1 LQQHGP
7 VSCLS
12 FTRDYLRMILS
23 YLPSNSVLVAL
34 AIVFFSISFKRTAL
48 VRALTVCGI
57 LGDDKTV
64 VDQQLEEHDV
74 VSHEPPDNLELMKE
88 IVEKIKE
95 DEVFARSIYADCPR
109 LQALLV
115 KHPDIRPLFENPK
128 FVIINFEK
136 VYHDAIRDQLARHP
150 LFWVFNVIATINKI
164 VLWPIQIVRSIK
176 AYCFSSTFLID
187 DMFSIHSAA
196 DRLADPAVQAQI
208 FEALND
214 PALLPLFIE
223 SNKELRELRDSN
235 PLCAEMMNDP
245 ETFRIISIP
254 ENLRALGDAPGL
266 IEADFADPDGG
277 QDSGVVDRTVRD
289 VVNVIVVERGEEK
302 QTKLGELN
310 GFVAGFL
317 GALAVSLVSSIAL
330 RTNVME

>member
-1 LQQHGP
+1 
-7 VSCLS
+7 
-12 FTRDYLRMILS
+12 
-23 YLPSNSVLVAL
+23 
-34 AIVFFSISFKRTAL
+34 
-48 VRALTVCGI
+48 
-57 LGDDKTV
+57 
-64 VDQQLEEHDV
+64 
-74 VSHEPPDNLELMKE
+74 
-88 IVEKIKE
+88 
-95 DEVFARSIYADCPR
+95 
-109 LQALLV
+109 
-115 KHPDIRPLFENPK
+115 
-128 FVIINFEK
+128 
-136 VYHDAIRDQLARHP
+136 
-150 LFWVFNVIATINKI
+150 
-164 VLWPIQIVRSIK
+164 
-176 AYCFSSTFLID
+176 
-187 DMFSIHSAA
+187 MFSIHSAA